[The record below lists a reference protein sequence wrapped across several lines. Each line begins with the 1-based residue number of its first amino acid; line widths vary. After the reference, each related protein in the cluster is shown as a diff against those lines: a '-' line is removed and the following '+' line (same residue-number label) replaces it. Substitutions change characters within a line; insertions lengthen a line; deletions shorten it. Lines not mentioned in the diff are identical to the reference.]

1 MTVTQDT
8 APTPGPATESGAAPT
23 KTPFRHIPALDGL
36 RGAAVLAVL
45 LFHGGLLTGGYLGV
59 DLFFVLSGFL
69 ITSLLLIEVGD
80 SGKVALGSFW
90 ARRARRLLPALLLVL
105 VGVSLYAVFI
115 ARPVDMEQIR
125 NDGLGTLFY
134 VANWHTIIHGS
145 NYWDIALAPSPLQHT
160 WSLAIEE
167 QFYLIW
173 PMVVLLVARAGSR
186 RSVPARVRRFC
197 LAGAA
202 ISTAL
207 FIGLHAAGMSDTR
220 IYEGTDTRAV
230 ALLLGAALAAFR
242 LERAR
247 AGRPLTTK
255 DTEAVGIV
263 ALVLLAVAWGFLD
276 GQSTW
281 VYRGFLPI
289 CSLLA
294 TLVLAAAADVRSPV
308 VGSFFS
314 MAPLRWLGMIS
325 YGLYLWH
332 WPVFLVLN
340 PNRTHLDG
348 VPLFLLRFAVSV
360 AIAVASYYLLEEPI
374 RRQRWSMPQPAVLAV
389 VCIIGVAALLFAST
403 LDAVNPVQIKESDV
417 VRRAS
422 VQVPGA
428 PRMLFVGDSVA
439 ASLANPV
446 LGDPKAYAVNPAD
459 EAVIGCSPLDDG
471 GHRVRGR
478 TNGAIVRS
486 KPCSD
491 RYQVSI
497 AGFRPEIVVAVFGAP
512 PVDSVEIDGHW
523 VRACSDAYDNEMD
536 HRYRDMIKT
545 LTSGGA
551 TVVLSNIAVS
561 SNPWRDKQEP
571 KFVECANK
579 VLRKIADDDPNV
591 VLLDLNAHMCPD
603 GPCEVGDDPD
613 IRADGLHYT
622 GPRGPEVA
630 HWMVEQALAT
640 PHGS

>member
-1 MTVTQDT
+1 VTVTEQ
-8 APTPGPATESGAAPT
+8 AAPGPAPAESAHAAAV

-36 RGAAVLAVL
+36 RGAAVMAVL

-69 ITSLLLIEVGD
+69 ITSLLLVEIGD
-80 SGKVALGSFW
+80 TGKVALGSFW

-105 VGVSLYAVFI
+105 VGVALYAVFI

-125 NDGLGTLFY
+125 TDGFGTLFY
-134 VANWHTIIHGS
+134 VANWHTIIRGS

-173 PMVVLLVARAGSR
+173 PMVVLVVARAGSK
-186 RSVPARVRRFC
+186 RSVPTRMRRFC

-242 LERAR
+242 LERSR

-255 DTEAVGIV
+255 DTEAVGV
-263 ALVLLAVAWGFLD
+263 VSLVLLAVAWGFLD

-294 TLVLAAAADVRSPV
+294 TLVLAAAADLRSPV

-340 PNRTHLDG
+340 ANRTHLDG
-348 VPLFLLRFAVSV
+348 VPLFLLRFGVSV
-360 AIAVASYYLLEEPI
+360 AIALASYYLLEEPI
-374 RRQRWSMPQPAVLAV
+374 RRQRWSIHQPAVVAV
-389 VCIIGVAALLFAST
+389 LCIIGVAALLVAST
-403 LDAVNPVQIKESDV
+403 LNSVDPVQIKESDV
-417 VRRAS
+417 LHRAS

-428 PRMLFVGDSVA
+428 PKMLFVGDSVA
-439 ASLANPV
+439 ASLATRCWPIR
-446 LGDPKAYAVNPAD
+446 PR
-459 EAVIGCSPLDDG
+459 SPSTL
-471 GHRVRGR
+471 R
-478 TNGAIVRS
+478 TRPSSAAPRSTTAATAPGAAAATS
-486 KPCSD
+486 C
-491 RYQVSI
+491 
-497 AGFRPEIVVAVFGAP
+497 RP
-512 PVDSVEIDGHW
+512 S
-523 VRACSDAYDNEMD
+523 RA
-536 HRYRDMIKT
+536 T
-545 LTSGGA
+545 
-551 TVVLSNIAVS
+551 
-561 SNPWRDKQEP
+561 
-571 KFVECANK
+571 
-579 VLRKIADDDPNV
+579 
-591 VLLDLNAHMCPD
+591 
-603 GPCEVGDDPD
+603 
-613 IRADGLHYT
+613 
-622 GPRGPEVA
+622 
-630 HWMVEQALAT
+630 LAT
-640 PHGS
+640 RSRSMASSPTSWWPSSERLRSTTWSWTASSSGPAAPRTTPRWTSATAT